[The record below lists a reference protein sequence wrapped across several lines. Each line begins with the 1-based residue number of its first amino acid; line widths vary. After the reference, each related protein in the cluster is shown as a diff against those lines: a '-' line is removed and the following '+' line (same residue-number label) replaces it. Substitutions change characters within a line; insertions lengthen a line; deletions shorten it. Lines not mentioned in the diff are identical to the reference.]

1 MGRKSDS
8 WEFTGEADA
17 ENRKNAMGRKSG
29 QGRGITGR
37 TEVGLEEPLRVLLH
51 VAAVDGRHGER
62 PARARPAPTLP
73 RQGLGFWRSAP
84 EGLRELA
91 EERRAE
97 RRSAGAVAGG
107 AGSVPPT
114 RMAPPCWGG
123 GGVSLALASEPRV
136 WGEGRDGSTGR
147 TRRKTRAMGLELMRG
162 EWRLPVWVGLSRVNS
177 ATGVW
182 VRDAVGP

>member
-1 MGRKSDS
+1 
-8 WEFTGEADA
+8 
-17 ENRKNAMGRKSG
+17 
-29 QGRGITGR
+29 
-37 TEVGLEEPLRVLLH
+37 VLLH

-97 RRSAGAVAGG
+97 RRSAGAVAVAGG

-136 WGEGRDGSTGR
+136 WGEGRDGTDSEEDEGDGPRAYTR
-147 TRRKTRAMGLELMRG
+147 TRGAFGRCKGGSACAWGVETASVGWVESGQLRHG
-162 EWRLPVWVGLSRVNS
+162 RLG
-177 ATGVW
+177 A
-182 VRDAVGP
+182 

>member
-1 MGRKSDS
+1 
-8 WEFTGEADA
+8 
-17 ENRKNAMGRKSG
+17 
-29 QGRGITGR
+29 
-37 TEVGLEEPLRVLLH
+37 VLLH
-51 VAAVDGRHGER
+51 VASVDGRHGGR

-123 GGVSLALASEPRV
+123 GGISLALASEPRV
-136 WGEGRDGSTGR
+136 WGEGRDGDGLGGR
-147 TRRKTRAMGLELMRG
+147 RGRGASSLYEDPRSGRSMQGRFSLCVGSGDCQCGLG
-162 EWRLPVWVGLSRVNS
+162 
-177 ATGVW
+177 
-182 VRDAVGP
+182 